1 MFMGLEDVD
10 HTTFFTL
17 SQSGLHGHP
26 YQLFKR
32 SLSLNKILESSFFP
46 VRLLDVYSSLVA
58 CMLQCTLCRHLND
71 T

>member
-32 SLSLNKILESSFFP
+32 SLSLNKILESSFF
-46 VRLLDVYSSLVA
+46 SCKAS
-58 CMLQCTLCRHLND
+58 
-71 T
+71 